1 MNRFYKSAFCM
12 IVAVVFSCAIA
23 RAETVDR
30 IVANVNGEIILYSEL
45 QNRIKMLEKNMPTLD
60 AKDPAKRA
68 QIEREV
74 LNQMI
79 QQKLADM
86 EAVRLQV
93 SVAKLDIEQKI
104 QQINEQN
111 HMTMEQLEL
120 ALKANGQTLDQYRE
134 QVKKDLEREALLN
147 RVLKSKILIS
157 DQQVEAYLR
166 GETGESA
173 TTSKKIHLGMIVLPV
188 GDEYGKPQE
197 VAKTGHEIVEK
208 LKGGADF
215 KDLAKQYSK
224 GPTASDGGDLG
235 YMAPED
241 LAPFIAQGV
250 HNLKKDQVS
259 ALLEGPAGYYIMK
272 VFDTD
277 TKRVEKSDPA
287 LREKVR
293 RTLYEKEMNRKF
305 EEWARDLVSK
315 AFIQISL

>member
-1 MNRFYKSAFCM
+1 M

-93 SVAKLDIEQKI
+93 SVTKLDIEQKI

-134 QVKKDLEREALLN
+134 QVKKDLEREA
-147 RVLKSKILIS
+147 R
-157 DQQVEAYLR
+157 
-166 GETGESA
+166 
-173 TTSKKIHLGMIVLPV
+173 
-188 GDEYGKPQE
+188 
-197 VAKTGHEIVEK
+197 
-208 LKGGADF
+208 
-215 KDLAKQYSK
+215 
-224 GPTASDGGDLG
+224 
-235 YMAPED
+235 
-241 LAPFIAQGV
+241 
-250 HNLKKDQVS
+250 
-259 ALLEGPAGYYIMK
+259 
-272 VFDTD
+272 
-277 TKRVEKSDPA
+277 
-287 LREKVR
+287 
-293 RTLYEKEMNRKF
+293 
-305 EEWARDLVSK
+305 
-315 AFIQISL
+315 